1 MLVGEEIVVV
11 ESARHRLTRLRL
23 PEEAVRVE
31 AVVHRTQ
38 RAATEIAPGTLR
50 LDVVFQA
57 PAGQKLDT
65 RYGPSTRLLVSSTP
79 PELLLDGDGAGTD
92 LFRELPLNPEITE
105 GVLHVSAMAAS
116 CDDDPANEYP
126 ACHVHQQDWGVP
138 VRVVAPGEGD
148 GTDRLALVLA
158 GMDEDGAGS

>member
-1 MLVGEEIVVV
+1 
-11 ESARHRLTRLRL
+11 
-23 PEEAVRVE
+23 
-31 AVVHRTQ
+31 
-38 RAATEIAPGTLR
+38 
-50 LDVVFQA
+50 
-57 PAGQKLDT
+57 
-65 RYGPSTRLLVSSTP
+65 
-79 PELLLDGDGAGTD
+79 LLLDGDGAGTD

-148 GTDRLALVLA
+148 GADRLALVLA